1 MNQIILTGRIT
12 NDLEIKLVNG
22 DLKVLNFGI
31 AVDREYKDS
40 KGEKITDF
48 FNVTVWLQGAEFL
61 ANYGHKGDV
70 VGVVGSLQRRAYEQD
85 GKTVYTVD
93 VVAKSVELL
102 QVKHDTVKDD
112 LVKDTPKDELVTGD
126 DLPF

>member
-12 NDLEIKLVNG
+12 NDLEVKVLKG
-22 DLKVLNFGI
+22 ELKVLNFGI
-31 AVDREYKDS
+31 AVDREYKDAA
-40 KGEKITDF
+40 GEKITDF
-48 FNVTVWLQGAEFL
+48 FNVTVWRQGAEFL

-85 GKTVYTVD
+85 GKTLYTVD

-112 LVKDTPKDELVTGD
+112 LVKETPKDELVSGD

>member
-48 FNVTVWLQGAEFL
+48 FNVTVWRQGAEFL

-102 QVKHDTVKDD
+102 QVKHDLVKDD
-112 LVKDTPKDELVTGD
+112 LVQEAPKDELVSGD